1 MKFVHIADMHFDS
14 PFVKLSD
21 KDILGDLRRLE
32 QRKVFKK
39 IIEYIKNN
47 NIKYFFIS
55 GDLYEHKY
63 VRQSTIEYINKLFKE
78 IPETK
83 IFIAPGNHDPYLK
96 NSYYNKFNW
105 NENYVIKK
113 KVDNEYVELNTN
125 HVFNLTD
132 IYIDESNEYRQ
143 KVDWSTIYG
152 NLEKGKYIIEKMVIQ
167 TNDTVSFVTEEFEI
181 K

>member
-1 MKFVHIADMHFDS
+1 MNKTAKYVIVFLIFVIIA
-14 PFVKLSD
+14 LSVLLRQVTVGYLNLCKIAGMSVSITNHEYEQIVRRKTAEAD
-21 KDILGDLRRLE
+21 NKKDINLVSLRLE
-32 QRKVFKK
+32 DVTDTSAT
-39 IIEYIKNN
+39 IVITDKNE
-47 NIKYFFIS
+47 S
-55 GDLYEHKY
+55 D
-63 VRQSTIEYINKLFKE
+63 
-78 IPETK
+78 
-83 IFIAPGNHDPYLK
+83 
-96 NSYYNKFNW
+96 NKFNW

-125 HVFNLTD
+125 HGFNLTD

>member
-1 MKFVHIADMHFDS
+1 MNKTAKFVIVFLIFVIIA
-14 PFVKLSD
+14 LSVLLRQVTVGYLNLCKIAGMSVSITNHEYEQIVRRKTAEAD
-21 KDILGDLRRLE
+21 NKKDINLVSLRLE
-32 QRKVFKK
+32 DVTDTSAT
-39 IIEYIKNN
+39 IVITDKNE
-47 NIKYFFIS
+47 S
-55 GDLYEHKY
+55 D
-63 VRQSTIEYINKLFKE
+63 
-78 IPETK
+78 
-83 IFIAPGNHDPYLK
+83 
-96 NSYYNKFNW
+96 NKFNW

-125 HVFNLTD
+125 HGFNLTD

-143 KVDWSTIYG
+143 KVNWSTIYG